1 MFRCRCLSMWGMRGG
16 KCLPSGKC
24 SNDWKRRNGRLEPL
38 RYFLLGEIP
47 FVVILLIVTVVVSI
61 YYAGQAH
68 ELPNNAIVGTDFN
81 WYTGCADEY
90 GLFSDTS
97 SYHTLVTWSPFI
109 VLFIIFGIGV
119 PLRLSA
125 TSTWCNFCLSC
136 IGGTRSAE
144 RFKVGRSIFT
154 CMCALGAGLQF
165 LLAPVLTFGW
175 TSNVVCVENVTCA
188 QAMVAAAQ
196 AATSN
201 VPKTI
206 QVCCSEYASDP
217 EMQCNQAT
225 FRILFIVTASIFPFV
240 LCLALTTALQ
250 EKAKFQGRKIGTG
263 GQRLV
268 SDDNNGSTNE
278 VLEESELDSDNEE
291 EGGEEEELEGETKI

>member
-68 ELPNNAIVGTDFN
+68 ELPNNTIVGTDFN

-125 TSTWCNFCLSC
+125 TSTWCNFCLQVRAWDRARGA
-136 IGGTRSAE
+136 IARTRMGHTDAGNG
-144 RFKVGRSIFT
+144 KVNE
-154 CMCALGAGLQF
+154 
-165 LLAPVLTFGW
+165 LL
-175 TSNVVCVENVTCA
+175 E
-188 QAMVAAAQ
+188 
-196 AATSN
+196 
-201 VPKTI
+201 
-206 QVCCSEYASDP
+206 
-217 EMQCNQAT
+217 
-225 FRILFIVTASIFPFV
+225 
-240 LCLALTTALQ
+240 
-250 EKAKFQGRKIGTG
+250 
-263 GQRLV
+263 
-268 SDDNNGSTNE
+268 ST
-278 VLEESELDSDNEE
+278 L
-291 EGGEEEELEGETKI
+291 